1 MIRSAYEFSSTC
13 ESDPNDRLDPARLD
27 VAEAIAFNVLT
38 VKTSDTLYYMRFDPS
53 VSLKPKVIPKRP
65 SNTLA
70 STVNSYDSITGYTS
84 SRHLEN
90 SSLMIVLVDP

>member
-13 ESDPNDRLDPARLD
+13 KSNPNNRLDPAGLD
-27 VAEAIAFNVLT
+27 TAESIAFNVLT
-38 VKTSDTLYYMRFDPS
+38 VKTSDTLYYMRFDPW

-70 STVNSYDSITGYTS
+70 STVNSHDCITGYTS
-84 SRHLEN
+84 GRHLEN
-90 SSLMIVLVDP
+90 SSFMIILVDP